1 MQWFFIYFHFFFDN
15 ESRLAGLM
23 KKWSDGSDQGQ
34 TRINRAT
41 SRASSPKLAADAILV
56 FERAE

>member
-23 KKWSDGSDQGQ
+23 KKWSDGSDQSQ
-34 TRINRAT
+34 TRIN
-41 SRASSPKLAADAILV
+41 RASSPKLAADAILV